1 MEKRSTFLQGDF
13 PQHLFRN
20 LKVFE
25 VAWDDSACFPL
36 GLVERLHNLEI
47 LSLHVCLYEEIF
59 SNEGYLEQHVG
70 IKSLHMIRLNHLKYL
85 WKQHSKLDSV
95 LKNRESLYVSY
106 CKNLLNLLPSSSV
119 PFWNLTEVH
128 VFACEELVNL
138 VTSSAAKG
146 LVRLVTLRVFGC
158 SAMT

>member
-59 SNEGYLEQHVG
+59 KWRIFGATCGDKKFTY
-70 IKSLHMIRLNHLKYL
+70 
-85 WKQHSKLDSV
+85 DPT
-95 LKNRESLYVSY
+95 ESSQ
-106 CKNLLNLLPSSSV
+106 V
-119 PFWNLTEVH
+119 PVETTLQ
-128 VFACEELVNL
+128 A
-138 VTSSAAKG
+138 G
-146 LVRLVTLRVFGC
+146 LR
-158 SAMT
+158 S